1 MVHHTKSARARGAFT
16 ATHDKSNYRRQ
27 SMRPRLAATICPRP
41 ASACPGTRRRYS
53 SSAPTKRVRP
63 RRVAALQA
71 RARLTGSSQLKDPD
85 RVDETLHS
93 LDDRAIEVVATSFLG
108 SLHLSHGEFRDA
120 SALLERNIA
129 LEGDLRFERFG
140 TLNVQSAFSAG
151 LIAAARVVPSVVART
166 GSHNTRSRLAVLS
179 ASSHFR

>member
-1 MVHHTKSARARGAFT
+1 MVHHTKSACARGAFP

-120 SALLERNIA
+120 SALSR
-129 LEGDLRFERFG
+129 G
-140 TLNVQSAFSAG
+140 TSRKATCASSVLGRLMSAFSAG

-179 ASSHFR
+179 ASSHSR